1 MKSSLIVSLAIVPFF
16 AVSSLQAQKEVTNA
30 DLLRKLEEIEGKLES
45 LDKRVASIEAKANVP
60 GAATTVALPQAK
72 EDRES
77 FLKRLRAELSSSAAR
92 ASGPWSDPNP
102 GKTLRK
108 GLPRPKCAV
117 FWGDPTSKNC
127 PSILASPTFG
137 YTKAT
142 SMPTEKR
149 NAASSISRMAGSI
162 RSKNHKADQ
171 RFWR

>member
-92 ASGPWSDPNP
+92 ASGPWSDP
-102 GKTLRK
+102 KSWESIEK
-108 GLPRPKCAV
+108 GLTSAQVRGILGRPHKQKLSINPRISDV
-117 FWGDPTSKNC
+117 WIYEGDLNADGKKERGIVNFSNGRVY
-127 PSILASPTFG
+127 SV
-137 YTKAT
+137 
-142 SMPTEKR
+142 EKP
-149 NAASSISRMAGSI
+149 
-162 RSKNHKADQ
+162 
-171 RFWR
+171 